1 MKGWIA
7 TRGDPSCFAL
17 PDDKVKTFWGKH
29 KATQWLE
36 SIEHHTNFP
45 LARATTFRIGGPA
58 DVLARPNTV
67 EELARVMAVARDHG
81 IPVFIL
87 GGGSNILVSDQ
98 GFAGIAIQL
107 KGELTQIQVR
117 DDGREIV
124 AGAGAP
130 YPALTRAALRLGWPS
145 AVGWMGTPGQ
155 VGGALRMNAGSR
167 LGEIGDVVHEVEG
180 ILHGEPRAV
189 SRSDITFAYR
199 DSSLSEM
206 DVITHARLRGEP
218 GDESQ
223 VRDCQQRAREQVRA
237 RFTRQP
243 KGPSAGSVFRN
254 PLGDFAGRLIEAC
267 NLKGTRV
274 GGAQVSPVH
283 ANFIVNTGGAAA
295 QDVYRLSREIQRI
308 VHENSG
314 VMLQYE
320 LRFVG
325 DFDSAGLW
333 CAVA

>member
-1 MKGWIA
+1 MIQDIKVANPRRGW
-7 TRGDPSCFAL
+7 
-17 PDDKVKTFWGKH
+17 
-29 KATQWLE
+29 
-36 SIEHHTNFP
+36 P

-58 DVLARPNTV
+58 DVFVQPNTV
-67 EELARVMAVARDHG
+67 EELTHVTAVARDHG
-81 IPVFIL
+81 VPIFIL
-87 GGGSNILVSDQ
+87 GGGSNILVSDR
-98 GFAGIAIQL
+98 GFAGMVIQL
-107 KGELTQIQVR
+107 KGELTQIEVR

-180 ILHGEPRAV
+180 IRRNKPCVLA
-189 SRSDITFAYR
+189 RSDMTFAYR

-206 DVITHARLRGEP
+206 DVITRARLRCEP

-254 PLGDFAGRLIEAC
+254 PPGDFAGRLIEAC

-295 QDVYRLSREIQRI
+295 QDVFELSRKVRRA
-308 VHENSG
+308 VHESSG
-314 VMLQYE
+314 VTLDYE
-320 LRFVG
+320 MRFVG
-325 DFDSAGLW
+325 DFDQ
-333 CAVA
+333 